1 MSMSEWAENEV
12 KLACK
17 RENPDR
23 EDDEWDYGC
32 ACYESALKA
41 YKCLIED
48 GHSGMS
54 FGFTKNILIRLMN
67 GLPLT
72 PIEGSEEEWKYSF
85 SMEDRTKVYQ
95 NKRMDSLFRNI
106 HPDGSITYDN
116 LYDYFCIDED
126 SGLTYSAGGTKDVL
140 KDYCEPIT
148 FPYWPTEKKW
158 EVHTREYLTDRKN
171 GDFDTKEYLYIIS
184 PNGIRIDVNRYF
196 GETDNGWEEISE
208 EEFRKR
214 VMMDMQR
221 KEAEEKRLSD
231 QISTKGG

>member
-12 KLACK
+12 RLACK

-23 EDDEWDYGC
+23 EEDEWDYGC

-41 YKCLIED
+41 FKCLMED

-67 GLPLT
+67 SLPLT
-72 PIEGSEEEWKYSF
+72 PIEGTEEEWRYS
-85 SMEDRTKVYQ
+85 SDREDGTKVYQ
-95 NKRMDSLFRNI
+95 NKRMSSLFRDI
-106 HPDGSITYDN
+106 HPDGSVTYDDIN
-116 LYDYFCIDED
+116 DYFCVDED
-126 SGLTYSAGGTKDVL
+126 SGLAYKGGGADAVL
-140 KDYCEPIT
+140 DEYRKPIE
-148 FPYWPTEKKW
+148 FPYWPTEKIW

-184 PNGIRIDVNRYF
+184 PDGIRIDVNRYF
-196 GETDNGWEEISE
+196 GDTDDGWSEIGE

-214 VMMDMQR
+214 VAMDLNR
-221 KEAEEKRLSD
+221 REAESTHEKHD
-231 QISTKGG
+231 P